1 MPRRRTQRGSRV
13 TQQSIEQWLT
23 DRDLAA
29 LAPIFLA
36 HHIEVDTLVELTEA
50 DLRELGLG
58 IGERKRFMRALRR
71 DTARPDGVKLD
82 VLANVLERRPMTVL
96 FCDIIGSS
104 EMTARLDAEDMV
116 EALRQYRDVVCAA
129 IARYQGFVARFVG
142 DGILAYFG
150 YPMAHENDAERAVRA
165 ALAITGDV
173 GSVVLPDGRR
183 IAVRVGIATG
193 MVVVGDLFSAGGNDR
208 DTVVGTTPN
217 LAAALQ
223 NLAPSNGII
232 VAPTTQ
238 RLVQGYFRIE
248 SLGPMAV
255 KGIATPIEICRVVA
269 EQPLTTR
276 FRAARGKGARTPF
289 VGRAADLARLG
300 ELWSA
305 AVDGKGQVAV
315 VVADPGM
322 GKSRLL
328 EEFAAITEG
337 TCVRHTALAA
347 SPLGTTTPLGP
358 LIDNLVQIADAGD
371 DDSLPAKRLRL
382 DAITAGDS
390 VVRQRAVAAFASM
403 LSLPEDSTISEMA
416 PDDRKRFI
424 FDCLIE
430 QFDAL
435 TALGPVLI
443 TLEDLHWVDPTS
455 LALLE
460 RIRARVSSRRA
471 MLVVTS
477 RRKPE
482 VPWLTTGVETIMLSP
497 LPRDASRTILDAVA
511 GRNALSPDQ
520 MTAILARTGGV
531 PLFVEEFVRALT
543 EPEHDGRSSGDA
555 DLLSRHIP
563 ATLHES
569 LMARLDEAGP
579 ARRVAQVASVIGQ
592 PLNAALIERVS
603 GLDTT
608 AADAAIAVLID
619 AEVLETRGE
628 RLTFRHALLRDVAY
642 DSMLRD
648 QRRDLH
654 RRTTEALMTLMPDF
668 VATQP
673 ATLAHHF
680 VEAAMVPEAV
690 RQLTHAAR
698 HALRQSALSEAAEHL
713 QRGIALAVTM
723 PDERA
728 LQEAR
733 LEMMGLLGPTLFAL
747 RGPGSREV
755 EELYAGAFALCQQ
768 LQEARSHFPI
778 YWGWW
783 RIARDFHVKQQRA
796 DELLQRARRRKD
808 PELLLQAHHCSWAS
822 AFSAG
827 ALCDCAT
834 HIDRGL
840 EIYAQGDFRDHAVLY
855 GNHDAKTCGHGERAF
870 LMWHEGSPTR
880 AWSEH
885 RLALAWARQLD
896 HLGTHF
902 HLADMGLVLGFY
914 CRDEAQVLANA
925 VRLITQAEERGFTD
939 YRARGLI
946 FKGWAQALAGEMQ
959 AGRASIETGLAHQHD
974 IGTYEDMPLYYAM
987 LAEVLLRVGEPD
999 AAAVQLAGARRM
1011 LESKGVAIW
1020 MPELLRW
1027 TGKLHHGAGVS
1038 GAAAAL
1044 ACFTDALALAERQ
1057 GSAALAL
1064 RARIDA
1070 ARTLM
1075 ADDRL
1080 PEAIDWLEPALRNH
1094 QDERGNH
1101 DRDCTVALLKSVR
1114 QLLGRG
1120 AGA

>member
-1 MPRRRTQRGSRV
+1 M
-13 TQQSIEQWLT
+13 QSIEQWLS
-23 DRDLAA
+23 DRDLA
-29 LAPIFLA
+29 
-36 HHIEVDTLVELTEA
+36 TLVPVFQAQRIAVDMLVDLTEA
-50 DLRELGLG
+50 DLRELGLA
-58 IGERKRFMRALRR
+58 IGERKRFMRALRQ
-71 DTARPDGVKLD
+71 DTSQPDSPRLD
-82 VLANVLERRPMTVL
+82 VIGNVLERRPMTVL
-96 FCDIIGSS
+96 FCDIVGSS
-104 EMTARLDAEDMV
+104 EMTARLEAEDMV
-116 EALRQYRDVVCAA
+116 EALSRYRDVVCAA

-150 YPMAHENDAERAVRA
+150 YPVAHENDAERAVRA

-173 GSVVLPDGRR
+173 GSIVLPDGRR

-238 RLVQGYFRIE
+238 RLVQGYFRTAA
-248 SLGPMAV
+248 LGPMAV
-255 KGIATPIEICRVVA
+255 KGLATPIEICRVVA

-276 FRAARGKGARTPF
+276 FRAARGSGARTPF

-300 ELWSA
+300 DLWSSCVA
-305 AVDGKGQVAV
+305 GRGQVAI

-358 LIDNLVQIADAGD
+358 LIDNLVQVTDAGD

-390 VVRQRAVAAFASM
+390 TLRQRAVAAFASM
-403 LSLPEDSTISEMA
+403 LSLPEDSVVAEMA

-424 FDCLIE
+424 FDCLLE

-443 TLEDLHWVDPTS
+443 TLEDLHWLDPTS

-460 RIRARVSSRRA
+460 RIRARVPGRRA

-477 RRKPE
+477 RRRPE
-482 VPWLTTGVETIMLSP
+482 VPWLTTDVETILLAP
-497 LPRDASRTILDAVA
+497 LARDASRTLLDAVA
-511 GRNALSPDQ
+511 GRNALSADQ
-520 MTAILARTGGV
+520 MAAILTRTGGV

-543 EPEHDGRSSGDA
+543 EPENDGRAATDSN
-555 DLLSRHIP
+555 LLGRHIP

-569 LMARLDEAGP
+569 LMARLDQAGP

-592 PLNAALIERVS
+592 PLNAALIEQVG
-603 GLDTT
+603 GLDAT
-608 AADAAIAVLID
+608 ATHAAIAVLVD
-619 AEVLETRGE
+619 AEVLEIRGE

-648 QRRDLH
+648 QRRELH
-654 RRTTEALMTLMPDF
+654 RRTAQALMALMPDF

-680 VEAAMVPEAV
+680 VEATMVPEAV
-690 RQLTHAAR
+690 GQLTHAAR
-698 HALRQSALSEAAEHL
+698 HALRQSALPEAVEHL
-713 QRGIALAVTM
+713 QRGIALAVAM
-723 PDERA
+723 ADDPA

-733 LEMMGLLGPTLFAL
+733 LEMMGLLGPSLFAL

-755 EELYAGAFALCQQ
+755 EELYASAFTLCQQ

-778 YWGWW
+778 FWGWW

-855 GNHDAKTCGHGERAF
+855 GNHDAKACGHGERAF
-870 LMWHEGSPTR
+870 LIWHGGAPAQ
-880 AWSEH
+880 AWAEH
-885 RLALAWARQLD
+885 RKALAWARKLD

-902 HLADMGLVLGFY
+902 HLIDMGLVLGFY
-914 CRDEAQVLANA
+914 CRDETQVLANA
-925 VRLITQAEERGFTD
+925 ARLIAQAEARGFAD
-939 YRARGLI
+939 HRARGLI
-946 FKGWAQALAGEMQ
+946 FRGWAQALAGDEQ
-959 AGRASIETGLAHQHD
+959 AGRASIETGLAYQHD

-999 AAAVQLAGARRM
+999 AAAEQLAGARTM

-1027 TGKLHHGAGVS
+1027 TGLLHHAAGPS

-1044 ACFTDALALAERQ
+1044 DCFTAAQTLADRQ
-1057 GSAALAL
+1057 GSVALAL
-1064 RARIDA
+1064 RARLDA
-1070 ARTLM
+1070 ARTLI
-1075 ADDRL
+1075 AGDRMT
-1080 PEAIDWLEPALRNH
+1080 EAGAWLEPALETRRDARANRDREAAEALMKSIRH
-1094 QDERGNH
+1094 RLDPGARG
-1101 DRDCTVALLKSVR
+1101 
-1114 QLLGRG
+1114 
-1120 AGA
+1120 

>member
-1 MPRRRTQRGSRV
+1 MRV
-13 TQQSIEQWLT
+13 SAQSIEQWLY
-23 DRDLAA
+23 DRDLAT
-29 LAPIFLA
+29 LTPVFLA
-36 HHIEVDTLVELTEA
+36 HRIEVDTLVDLTEA
-50 DLRELGLG
+50 DLRELGLA
-58 IGERKRFMRALRR
+58 IGERKRFMRALRQ
-71 DTARPDGVKLD
+71 DAAPPDSAKLEIIT
-82 VLANVLERRPMTVL
+82 NVLERRPMTVL

-104 EMTARLDAEDMV
+104 ELTARLEAEDMV

-150 YPMAHENDAERAVRA
+150 YPVAHENDAERAVRA
-165 ALAITGDV
+165 ALAIAGDV
-173 GSVVLPDGRR
+173 GSVVLPDNRR
-183 IAVRVGIATG
+183 IAVRLGLATG

-223 NLAPSNGII
+223 NFAPPNGII
-232 VAPTTQ
+232 IAPTTQ
-238 RLVQGYFRIE
+238 RLVQGYFRIDM
-248 SLGPMAV
+248 LGPQTV
-255 KGIATPIEICRVVA
+255 KGLAAPIEICRVVG
-269 EQPLTTR
+269 EQPLTTQ
-276 FRAARGKGARTPF
+276 FRMARGGGGTRTPF
-289 VGRAADLARLG
+289 VGRAAELARLG

-305 AVDGKGQVAV
+305 AVDGQGQVVV

-347 SPLGTTTPLGP
+347 SPLGMTTPLGP
-358 LIDNLVQIADAGD
+358 LINNLVHVADAGD

-390 VVRQRAVAAFASM
+390 SVRQRAVAAFASM
-403 LSLPEDSTISEMA
+403 LSLPEDSVVAEMT

-443 TLEDLHWVDPTS
+443 TLEDLHWLDPTS

-460 RIRARVSSRRA
+460 RIRARATSRRA
-471 MLVVTS
+471 MLIITS

-482 VPWLTTGVETIMLSP
+482 APWLTTGVETIVLSP
-497 LPRDASRTILDAVA
+497 LPRDASRAILDAVA
-511 GRNALSPDQ
+511 GRNALSAEQ
-520 MTAILARTGGV
+520 MTTILARTGGV

-543 EPEHDGRSSGDA
+543 EAEPDGRFSAEAG
-555 DLLSRHIP
+555 LLGRDIP

-569 LMARLDEAGP
+569 LMARLDQAGP
-579 ARRVAQVASVIGQ
+579 ARRVAQVAAVIGQ
-592 PLNAALIERVS
+592 PLNVELIERVS
-603 GLDTT
+603 GLDAT
-608 AADAAIAVLID
+608 AAAAAIAVLID
-619 AEVLETRGE
+619 AEVLESRDE
-628 RLTFRHALLRDVAY
+628 RLTFRHALLRDAAY

-648 QRRDLH
+648 QRRELH
-654 RRTTEALMTLMPDF
+654 RRTADALQTLMPDF

-680 VEAAMVPEAV
+680 VEAALVPEAV

-698 HALRQSALSEAAEHL
+698 HALRQSALPEAAEHL

-723 PDERA
+723 PDDPA

-768 LQEARSHFPI
+768 LQELRSHFPI

-796 DELLQRARRRKD
+796 DELLQRARRRND

-827 ALCDCAT
+827 ALGACAT

-840 EIYAQGDFRDHAVLY
+840 EIYAHGDFRDHAVLY

-870 LMWHEGSPTR
+870 LIWHEGSPMR

-885 RLALAWARQLD
+885 RKALAWARQLD

-925 VRLITQAEERGFTD
+925 ARLIDQASERGFAD

-946 FKGWAQALAGEMQ
+946 FKGWAQALGGELR

-999 AAAVQLAGARRM
+999 AATEQLAGARTM

-1027 TGKLHHGAGVS
+1027 TGLLHHNAGSS
-1038 GAAAAL
+1038 GEVAAL
-1044 ACFTDALALAERQ
+1044 DCFADALALAERQ

-1064 RARIDA
+1064 RARLDA
-1070 ARTLM
+1070 ARTLI
-1075 ADDRL
+1075 AGDRL
-1080 PEAIDWLEPALRNH
+1080 AEAADWLAPVVETRKS
-1094 QDERGNH
+1094 ERGNR
-1101 DRDCTVALLKSVR
+1101 DRDAAESLLNSIR
-1114 QLLGRG
+1114 QRLGRE
-1120 AGA
+1120 ART